1 MKRIV
6 IVLILVFLSLSL
18 FSASFTSYRPLDR
31 EYRAM
36 GSSGMSLKGVG
47 KGFYTNPASL
57 SNDSFN
63 LVLPAIEM
71 GVGSFSEIITIPFS
85 FLSNGDYDA
94 VNEVLSK
101 LTGTIPILDVKTSSS
116 LVLFGFGASFDA
128 STGLYTSG
136 EGISVGLVP
145 YLKFGGSFG
154 YGHGF
159 DINKD
164 IRLEVGAVAH
174 MSSSFYSSP
183 VGISELM
190 NMLSTSAIDALGL
203 KYAESTFSFD
213 LGTTVRLQ
221 NGLSFALALS
231 DMGTGTDSIDII
243 TGDTEKFESDFTIN
257 IGSGWERVFWKWFGV
272 KASLDFCDVVGFA
285 RDAPFANFLYHTN
298 MGLKLNF
305 TKGLGLMCGLKGGYP
320 SLGADLKLWVI
331 DLSVLY
337 TMDEYSEYVGY
348 NPRDTLSILLRLEF

>member
-85 FLSNGDYDA
+85 SLSNGDYDA

-101 LTGTIPILDVKTSSS
+101 LTGTIPILDVNTSSS

-136 EGISVGLVP
+136 EGISVGLIP

-159 DINKD
+159 DINED

-221 NGLSFALALS
+221 NGLSFAMTLS
-231 DMGTGTDSIDII
+231 DIGNGSESVDIV
-243 TGDTEKFESDFTIN
+243 TGDKEKFKSDFTLN

-272 KASLDFCDVVGFA
+272 KASIDFCDVVGFVKEA
-285 RDAPFANFLYHTN
+285 TLTNFLYHTN
-298 MGLKLNF
+298 MGLKFNF
-305 TKGLGLMCGLKGGYP
+305 TKGFGLMCGLKGGYP
-320 SLGADLKLWVI
+320 TLGADLKLWFI
-331 DLSVLY
+331 DFSLLY
-337 TMDEYSEYVGY
+337 TMDEYSEYMGY

>member
-85 FLSNGDYDA
+85 SIKGDDFDSINA
-94 VNEVLSK
+94 VLSK
-101 LTGTIPILDVKTSSS
+101 LTGTIPILDLKASSS
-116 LVLFGFGASFDA
+116 LVLFGFGVSFDA
-128 STGLYTSG
+128 SAGLYTSG
-136 EGISVGLVP
+136 EGISVGLIP

-159 DINKD
+159 DIND
-164 IRLEVGAVAH
+164 NLRIEVGGVAH
-174 MSSSFYSSP
+174 TSAFFYSIPIGIEELVGLFSSSGGS
-183 VGISELM
+183 I
-190 NMLSTSAIDALGL
+190 GL
-203 KYAESTFSFD
+203 KFTNFTFSMD
-213 LGTTVRLQ
+213 LGTTLRLQ

-285 RDAPFANFLYHTN
+285 RDATFANFLYHTN
-298 MGLKLNF
+298 MGLKFNF
-305 TKGLGLMCGLKGGYP
+305 TKGFGLMCGLKGGYP
-320 SLGADLKLWVI
+320 TLGADLKLWFI
-331 DLSVLY
+331 DFSLLY
-337 TMDEYSEYVGY
+337 TMDEYSEYMGY

>member
-85 FLSNGDYDA
+85 SLSKGDYDA

-101 LTGTIPILDVKTSSS
+101 LTGTIPIIDVKISSS

-136 EGISVGLVP
+136 EGISVGLIP

-159 DINKD
+159 DINED

-221 NGLSFALALS
+221 NGLSFAMTLS
-231 DMGTGTDSIDII
+231 DIGNGSESVDIV
-243 TGDTEKFESDFTIN
+243 TGDKEKFKSDFTLN

-272 KASLDFCDVVGFA
+272 KASIDFCDVVGFVKEA
-285 RDAPFANFLYHTN
+285 TLTNFLYHTN
-298 MGLKLNF
+298 MGLKFNF
-305 TKGLGLMCGLKGGYP
+305 TKGFGLMCGLKGGYP
-320 SLGADLKLWVI
+320 TLGADLKLWFI
-331 DLSVLY
+331 DFSLLY
-337 TMDEYSEYVGY
+337 TMDEYSEYMGY

>member
-18 FSASFTSYRPLDR
+18 FSVSFTSYRPLDR

-85 FLSNGDYDA
+85 SGDNDA
-94 VNEVLSK
+94 INEVLSK

-116 LVLFGFGASFDA
+116 LVLFGFGVSFDA
-128 STGLYTSG
+128 SAGLYTSG
-136 EGISVGLVP
+136 EGLSVGLIPFMKVA
-145 YLKFGGSFG
+145 GSLG

-159 DINKD
+159 DIND
-164 IRLEVGAVAH
+164 NLRLEVGGVAH
-174 MSSSFYSSP
+174 TSAFFYSTPIGIEELVGLFSSSGDS
-183 VGISELM
+183 I
-190 NMLSTSAIDALGL
+190 GL
-203 KYAESTFSFD
+203 KFTNFTFSMD
-213 LGTTVRLQ
+213 LGTTLRLQ
-221 NGLSFALALS
+221 NGLSFALSLS

-257 IGSGWERVFWKWFGV
+257 IGSGWERIFWKWFGV

-285 RDAPFANFLYHTN
+285 KDATFANLLYHTN

-305 TKGLGLMCGLKGGYP
+305 TKGLGLMCGMKGGYP
-320 SLGADLKLWVI
+320 SLGADLKLWII

-348 NPRDTLSILLRLEF
+348 NPRDTLSVLLRLEF

>member
-85 FLSNGDYDA
+85 SLSKGDYDA

-116 LVLFGFGASFDA
+116 LVLFGFGACFDA

-136 EGISVGLVP
+136 EGISVGFIP

-159 DINKD
+159 DINED

-221 NGLSFALALS
+221 NGLSFALSLS
-231 DMGTGTDSIDII
+231 DMGTGTDSVDII

-285 RDAPFANFLYHTN
+285 RDATFANFLYHTN

-348 NPRDTLSILLRLEF
+348 NPRDTLSVLLRLEF